1 MKRTPFAVYRKLRL
15 VISWYGSTHEFYR
28 RALNQYKEPE
38 SGRGTLVQSVDG
50 IYHATA
56 RDFVELVNTEGAS
69 VKSKIN
75 KGILCDG
82 DNELIIQQGDSVT
95 ISGSEFYVTAVE
107 PVMYSDEVI
116 AYEISIE
123 ELAEGVDAE

>member
-1 MKRTPFAVYRKLRL
+1 M
-15 VISWYGSTHEFYR
+15 
-28 RALNQYKEPE
+28 
-38 SGRGTLVQSVDG
+38 
-50 IYHATA
+50 
-56 RDFVELVNTEGAS
+56 ELVNTEGAS

-82 DNELIIQQGDSVT
+82 DNQLTIQQGDSVT
-95 ISGSEFYVTAVE
+95 ISGSEFHVTAVE